1 MAWQISRKGSSVADV
16 AGLSASIHL
25 QDVAQTTDELVQSIR
40 DAARRFGRTKAV
52 VALSGGIDSSVCVG
66 LAVRA
71 LGPDRVTALTLPDKE
86 SSSETSGLALEVAR
100 HFGAQP
106 IERDIT
112 GVLEALGCYADR
124 LAVVLRLDPDFDPA
138 RDTFSVEFVPALGAG
153 DRLPSFSLNVV
164 RDGESTRHRLGGRAF
179 LTIMAAT
186 NQKQRV
192 RMMLTYR
199 WADEHNGLVIG
210 TSNRLELDQGF
221 FVKHGDGCG
230 DVFPLRYLVKTHVFE
245 LAAHLGVP
253 ESVQKR
259 TPTTDTFSAPQTQ
272 EEYFYGAATET
283 SDDLWLAYYNRDDP
297 AAVAQRH
304 GLTVADVE
312 KFFGVYR
319 RRAAY
324 SDYLRETI

>member
-1 MAWQISRKGSSVADV
+1 VSDVAALSRSIHLADV
-16 AGLSASIHL
+16 AR
-25 QDVAQTTDELVQSIR
+25 TTDELVQSIR
-40 DAARRFGRTKAV
+40 DASRRFGRTEAV
-52 VALSGGIDSSVCVG
+52 VALSGGIDSSVCVA
-66 LAVRA
+66 LAVLA
-71 LGPDRVTALTLPDKE
+71 LGPARVTALTLPDKE
-86 SSSETSGLALEVAR
+86 SSSKTCSLALEVAR

-106 IERDIT
+106 VERDIT
-112 GVLEALGCYADR
+112 DVLEALGCYADR
-124 LAVVLRLDPDFDPA
+124 LTVVQRRDPDFDA
-138 RDTFSVEFVPALGAG
+138 AHDKFSVEFALGEG
-153 DRLPSFSLNVV
+153 ERLPSFSLNVI
-164 RDGESTRHRLGGRAF
+164 RGGESTRHRLGGHDF

-192 RMMLTYR
+192 RMMLSYR

-210 TSNRLELDQGF
+210 TSNRLELEQGF

-253 ESVQKR
+253 ESVQNR

-283 SDDLWLAYYNRDDP
+283 GDDLWLAYYNGEDP
-297 AAVAQRH
+297 VAVAARH

-319 RRAAY
+319 RRSAY
-324 SDYLRETI
+324 ADYLRETI

>member
-1 MAWQISRKGSSVADV
+1 MSGAAAVTE
-16 AGLSASIHL
+16 SIHL
-25 QDVAQTTDELVQSIR
+25 EDVGRTTDELVQSIR
-40 DAARRFGRTKAV
+40 DAARRFRRTKAV

-71 LGPDRVTALTLPDKE
+71 LGPERVVALTLPDME

-106 IERDIT
+106 LERDIT

-124 LAVVLRLDPDFDPA
+124 LAVVQRMDPDFDPA
-138 RDTFSVEFVPALGAG
+138 KDQFSVEFVPALGAG
-153 DRLPSFSLNVV
+153 DRLPSFSLKVI
-164 RDGESTRHRLGGRAF
+164 RDGEPTRRRLGGRDF

-186 NQKQRV
+186 NEKQRV

-230 DVFPLRYLVKTHVFE
+230 DVFPLRDLLKTHVFE
-245 LAAHLGVP
+245 LAAELGVP
-253 ESVQKR
+253 QSVQLR

-272 EEYFYGAATET
+272 EEYFYGTATET
-283 SDDLWLAYYNRDDP
+283 GDDLFLAYHSGEDP
-297 AAVAQRH
+297 GGVAERH
-304 GLTVADVE
+304 GLGVADVE

-324 SDYLRETI
+324 ADYLRETI

>member
-1 MAWQISRKGSSVADV
+1 MLDV
-16 AGLSASIHL
+16 EVLNESIHL
-25 QDVAQTTDELVQSIR
+25 ADVAQTTDDLVQSIR

-52 VALSGGIDSSVCVG
+52 VALSGGIDSSVSVA

-112 GVLEALGCYADR
+112 GVLDALGCYDDR
-124 LAVVLRLDPDFDPA
+124 LAVVRRLDPVFDPQS
-138 RDTFSVEFVPALGAG
+138 DKFSVEFEIGTG
-153 DRLPSFSLNVV
+153 ERLPSFSLNVV
-164 RDGESTRHRLGGRAF
+164 RDGKSIHHRLGGREF
-179 LTIMAAT
+179 LIIMAAT

-230 DVFPLRYLVKTHVFE
+230 DVFPLRHLVKTHVFE
-245 LAAHLGVP
+245 LAAYLGVP
-253 ESVQKR
+253 EAIQQR

-272 EEYFYGAATET
+272 EEYFYGTTTAVG
-283 SDDLWLAYYNRDDP
+283 DDLWLGYHHGEDP
-297 AAVAQRH
+297 AVVAARL
-304 GLTVADVE
+304 GLTATDVE
-312 KFFGVYR
+312 KFYGTYR
-319 RRAAY
+319 RRAVYAE
-324 SDYLRETI
+324 YLRETI

>member
-1 MAWQISRKGSSVADV
+1 
-16 AGLSASIHL
+16 
-25 QDVAQTTDELVQSIR
+25 
-40 DAARRFGRTKAV
+40 
-52 VALSGGIDSSVCVG
+52 
-66 LAVRA
+66 
-71 LGPDRVTALTLPDKE
+71 
-86 SSSETSGLALEVAR
+86 VAR

-124 LAVVLRLDPDFDPA
+124 LAVVQRLDPDFDPA
-138 RDTFSVEFVPALGAG
+138 RDKFSVEFVPALGAG
-153 DRLPSFSLNVV
+153 DRLPSFSLKVV
-164 RDGESTRHRLGGRAF
+164 GDGEPTRHRLGGRDF
-179 LTIMAAT
+179 LAIMAAT

-230 DVFPLRYLVKTHVFE
+230 DVFPLRYLVKTQVFE

-272 EEYFYGAATET
+272 EEYFYGASTET
-283 SDDLWLAYYNRDDP
+283 SDDLWLAYHNGEDP

-304 GLTVADVE
+304 ELTVADVE

>member
-1 MAWQISRKGSSVADV
+1 MAWRISRKGFPVLDV
-16 AGLSASIHL
+16 AGLSTSIHL
-25 QDVAQTTDELVQSIR
+25 QDVARTTEELVQSIR
-40 DAARRFGRTKAV
+40 EAARRFGRTEAV
-52 VALSGGIDSSVCVG
+52 VALSGGIDSSVCVA
-66 LAVRA
+66 LAARA
-71 LGPDRVTALTLPDKE
+71 LGPERVTALTLPDKE
-86 SSSETSGLALEVAR
+86 SSKETSGLALQVAR

-106 IERDIT
+106 VERDIT

-124 LAVVLRLDPDFDPA
+124 LAVVRRRDPDFDPEQ
-138 RDTFSVEFVPALGAG
+138 DTFSVEFALGEG
-153 DRLPSFSLNVV
+153 ERLPSFSLNVV
-164 RDGESTRHRLGGRAF
+164 RGGESTRLRLGGHDF

-192 RMMLTYR
+192 RMMLSYR

-210 TSNRLELDQGF
+210 TSNRLELEQGF

-230 DVFPLRYLVKTHVFE
+230 DVFPLRHLVKTQVFE
-245 LAAHLGVP
+245 LAAQLGVP
-253 ESVQKR
+253 DSIQKR

-283 SDDLWLAYYNRDDP
+283 GDDLWLAYYNREDQ
-297 AAVAQRH
+297 AAVAARH
-304 GLTVADVE
+304 GLTVADVD

-324 SDYLRETI
+324 ADYLRETI

>member
-1 MAWQISRKGSSVADV
+1 MAWLISRKGFPVLDV
-16 AGLSASIHL
+16 AGLSTSIHL
-25 QDVAQTTDELVQSIR
+25 EDVARTADELVQSIR
-40 DAARRFGRTKAV
+40 DAARRFGRTEAV
-52 VALSGGIDSSVCVG
+52 VALSGGIDSSVSVA

-71 LGPDRVTALTLPDKE
+71 LGPKRVTALTLPDKE
-86 SSSETSGLALEVAR
+86 SSWETSGLALEVAR

-112 GVLEALGCYADR
+112 GVLDALGCYADR
-124 LAVVLRLDPDFDPA
+124 LVVVQRLDPGFDPT
-138 RDTFSVEFVPALGAG
+138 RDKFSVEYDLGEG

-164 RDGESTRHRLGGRAF
+164 RDGESIHHRLGGREF
-179 LTIMAAT
+179 LVIMAAT

-230 DVFPLRYLVKTHVFE
+230 DVFPLRHLLKTQVFE

-253 ESVQKR
+253 DEVQKR
-259 TPTTDTFSAPQTQ
+259 TPTTDTFSAPQSQ
-272 EEYFYGAATET
+272 EEYFYGTSTET
-283 SDDLWLAYYNRDDP
+283 GDGLWLGYHNGEDP
-297 AAVAQRH
+297 AAVAARH
-304 GLTVADVE
+304 GLTAADVE
-312 KFFGVYR
+312 KFFGTYR
-319 RRAAY
+319 RRASYAE
-324 SDYLRETI
+324 YLRETI

>member
-1 MAWQISRKGSSVADV
+1 MAWQISRKGFTVLDV
-16 AGLSASIHL
+16 AGLSTSIHL
-25 QDVAQTTDELVQSIR
+25 QDVARTTDELAQSIR
-40 DAARRFGRTKAV
+40 DAARRFGRTEAI
-52 VALSGGIDSSVCVG
+52 VALSGGIDSSVCVA

-71 LGPDRVTALTLPDKE
+71 LGPERVTALTLPDKE

-100 HFGAQP
+100 HFGAKP
-106 IERDIT
+106 LERDIT
-112 GVLEALGCYADR
+112 GILEALGCYADR
-124 LAVVLRLDPDFDPA
+124 LVVVQRKDPDFDPA
-138 RDTFSVEFVPALGAG
+138 RDKFSVEFALGAG
-153 DRLPSFSLNVV
+153 ERLPSFSLNVV
-164 RDGESTRHRLGGRAF
+164 RDGASSRHRLGGRDF

-192 RMMLTYR
+192 RMMLSYR

-230 DVFPLRYLVKTHVFE
+230 DVFPLRHLVKTHVFE

-283 SDDLWLAYYNRDDP
+283 TDDLWLAYHNGEDP
-297 AAVAQRH
+297 ATVAARH

-319 RRAAY
+319 RRAGYA
-324 SDYLRETI
+324 DYLRETI

>member
-1 MAWQISRKGSSVADV
+1 MAWQISRKGSPVLDV
-16 AGLSASIHL
+16 AVLNESIHL
-25 QDVAQTTDELVQSIR
+25 QDVSATADDLVQSIR

-52 VALSGGIDSSVCVG
+52 VALSGGIDSSVSVA

-86 SSSETSGLALEVAR
+86 SSAETSGLALQVAR

-112 GVLEALGCYADR
+112 PVLEALGCYDDR
-124 LAVVLRLDPDFDPA
+124 LAVVTRLDPAFDPES
-138 RDTFSVEFVPALGAG
+138 DKFSVEFEIGTG

-164 RDGESTRHRLGGRAF
+164 RDGKSIHHRLGGREF
-179 LTIMAAT
+179 LIIMAAT

-230 DVFPLRYLVKTHVFE
+230 DVFPLRHLVKTHVFE
-245 LAAHLGVP
+245 LAAYLGVP
-253 ESVQKR
+253 EAIQQR

-272 EEYFYGAATET
+272 EEYFYGTTTATG
-283 SDDLWLAYYNRDDP
+283 DGLWLAYHNGEDP
-297 AAVAQRH
+297 ATVAERH
-304 GLTVADVE
+304 GLTVSDVE
-312 KFFGVYR
+312 KFFGTYR
-319 RRAAY
+319 RRAVYAE
-324 SDYLRETI
+324 YLRETI

>member
-1 MAWQISRKGSSVADV
+1 VLDV
-16 AGLSASIHL
+16 AALSKSIHL
-25 QDVAQTTDELVQSIR
+25 EDVTRTTNELVQSIR
-40 DAARRFGRTKAV
+40 DAARRFGRTEAV
-52 VALSGGIDSSVCVG
+52 VALSGGIDSSVSVA

-71 LGPDRVTALTLPDKE
+71 LGPERVTALTLPDKE
-86 SSSETSGLALEVAR
+86 SSAETSGLALEVAR
-100 HFGAQP
+100 HFGAKP

-124 LAVVLRLDPDFDPA
+124 LAVVQQRDPDFNPA
-138 RDTFSVEFVPALGAG
+138 DDTFSVEFKLGEG
-153 DRLPSFSLNVV
+153 ERLPSFSLNVI
-164 RDGESTRHRLGGRAF
+164 RDGESTHHRLGGHDF

-192 RMMLTYR
+192 RMMLSYR

-210 TSNRLELDQGF
+210 TSNRLELEQGF

-230 DVFPLRYLVKTHVFE
+230 DVFPLRHLVKTQVLE

-272 EEYFYGAATET
+272 EEYFYGAATEA
-283 SDDLWLAYYNRDDP
+283 SDDLWLAYYNAEAP
-297 AAVAQRH
+297 AAVAARH
-304 GLTVADVE
+304 GMTVADVE
-312 KFFGVYR
+312 KLFGVYQ
-319 RRAAY
+319 RRAGYA
-324 SDYLRETI
+324 DYLRETI

>member
-1 MAWQISRKGSSVADV
+1 VSDV
-16 AGLSASIHL
+16 AGLSRSIHL
-25 QDVAQTTDELVQSIR
+25 EDVARTTDGLVQSIR
-40 DAARRFGRTKAV
+40 DAARRFGRTEAV
-52 VALSGGIDSSVCVG
+52 VALSGGIDSSVSVA

-71 LGPDRVTALTLPDKE
+71 LGPERVTALTLPDRE
-86 SSSETSGLALEVAR
+86 SSVETSGLALEVAR

-106 IERDIT
+106 VERDISN
-112 GVLEALGCYADR
+112 VLEALGCYADR
-124 LAVVLRLDPDFDPA
+124 LAVVQRRDPDFDA
-138 RDTFSVEFVPALGAG
+138 AHDKFSVEFALGTGA
-153 DRLPSFSLNVV
+153 RLPSFSLNVV
-164 RDGESTRHRLGGRAF
+164 RGGESIRHRLGGHDF

-186 NQKQRV
+186 NEKQRV

-210 TSNRLELDQGF
+210 TSNRLELEQGF

-272 EEYFYGAATET
+272 EEYFYGAATEA
-283 SDDLWLAYYNRDDP
+283 SDELWLAYYNGEDP

-304 GLTVADVE
+304 GQTVADVQ
-312 KFFGVYR
+312 KLFGVYSR
-319 RRAAY
+319 RSAY
-324 SDYLRETI
+324 ADYLRETI